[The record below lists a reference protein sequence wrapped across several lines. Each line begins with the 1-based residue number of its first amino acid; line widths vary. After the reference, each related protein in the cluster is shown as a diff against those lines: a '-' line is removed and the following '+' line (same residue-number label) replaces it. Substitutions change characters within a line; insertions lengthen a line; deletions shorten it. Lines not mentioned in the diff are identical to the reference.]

1 MQEWKKIES
10 KTFIYTKGGRDM
22 DIEFHYFITYILC
35 RKAGFDEGD
44 AYKIAYSSQYTDDN
58 EFHYFVNYKDGGHF
72 LNEIS
77 QTMDITKPSLK
88 RQKIYPLFHFIPGG
102 KESEETCTLKC
113 GDTKCFVTIPNN
125 ENAQMLLKDAFDSG
139 DLYRI
144 GIAIHAFA
152 DTWSHQNFI
161 GFKDKANARIGI
173 TRLIP
178 NIGHADFFH
187 EPDKIHNEWKDIRLE
202 KRKSIINNDERFLD
216 AAKHIFIYL
225 YRFKNPV
232 SDDDMAALKYEE
244 LNLEQQLK
252 DAMDDSYFLGPD
264 DKARIKAYR
273 KICNELKLK
282 KYQYHSNTWRY
293 DAVEKKEME
302 LDLFDKYWAK
312 NNFLESDWYKFQK
325 AVITHRDYALDKFM
339 PLFEKAD
346 LIPSFSIS

>member
-1 MQEWKKIES
+1 
-10 KTFIYTKGGRDM
+10 M
-22 DIEFHYFITYILC
+22 DIEFHYFITYILS
-35 RKAGFDEGD
+35 RKAGFDEED

-58 EFHYFVNYKDGGHF
+58 NFHYYVNYEDGGHF

-77 QTMDITKPSLK
+77 QTMDITKPSIK
-88 RQKIYPLFHFIPGG
+88 RQKIYPLFHFVPGG

-125 ENAQMLLKDAFDSG
+125 ENAQMLLKEAINSG

-144 GIAIHAFA
+144 GIAVHAFA
-152 DTWSHQNFI
+152 DTWSHQNFL
-161 GFKDKANARIGI
+161 GFEDKANSRKGIGK
-173 TRLIP
+173 LIP

-187 EPDKIHNEWKDIRLE
+187 EPDKIHNEWEDTRLG

-216 AAKHIFIYL
+216 AAKQIFIYL
-225 YRFKNPV
+225 YRFKNPA
-232 SDDDMAALKYEE
+232 SDDSMAASKYKE

-252 DAMDDSYFLGPD
+252 DAMDDSYLWGSD
-264 DKARIKAYR
+264 DKARIKAYK
-273 KICNELKLK
+273 KICNELQLT
-282 KYQYHSNTWRY
+282 KYQYHPNTWRY
-293 DAVEKKEME
+293 DAVEKKEIE
-302 LDLFDKYWAK
+302 FDLFDKYWVK
-312 NNFLESDWYKFQK
+312 NDFLESDWFKFQK

>member
-1 MQEWKKIES
+1 
-10 KTFIYTKGGRDM
+10 M
-22 DIEFHYFITYILC
+22 DIEFHYFITYILS
-35 RKAGFDEGD
+35 RKAGFDEED

-113 GDTKCFVTIPNN
+113 GETKCFVTIPNN
-125 ENAQMLLKDAFDSG
+125 ENAQMLLKEAINSG

-144 GIAIHAFA
+144 GIAVHAFA
-152 DTWSHQNFI
+152 DTWSHQNFL
-161 GFKDKANARIGI
+161 GFEDKANSRKGIGK
-173 TRLIP
+173 LIP

-187 EPDKIHNEWKDIRLE
+187 EPDKIHNEWEDTRLGKKE
-202 KRKSIINNDERFLD
+202 SIINNDDRFLES
-216 AAKHIFIYL
+216 AKQIFIYL
-225 YRFKNPV
+225 YRYKNPA
-232 SDDDMAALKYEE
+232 SDDSMAASKYEE
-244 LNLEQQLK
+244 LNLELQLK
-252 DAMDDSYFLGPD
+252 DAMDDSYLWGSD
-264 DKARIKAYR
+264 DKARIKAYK
-273 KICNELKLK
+273 KICNELQLT
-282 KYQYHSNTWRY
+282 KYQYHPNTWRY

-302 LDLFDKYWAK
+302 FDLFDKYWAK
-312 NNFLESDWYKFQK
+312 NNFLESDWYKFQQ
-325 AVITHRDYALDKFM
+325 AVITHRDYALDRFM

>member
-1 MQEWKKIES
+1 
-10 KTFIYTKGGRDM
+10 M
-22 DIEFHYFITYILC
+22 DIEFHYFITYILS
-35 RKAGFDEGD
+35 RKAGFDEED

-113 GDTKCFVTIPNN
+113 GETKCFVTIPNN
-125 ENAQMLLKDAFDSG
+125 ENAQMLLKEAINSG

-144 GIAIHAFA
+144 GIAVHAFA
-152 DTWSHQNFI
+152 DTWSHQNFL
-161 GFKDKANARIGI
+161 GFEDKANSRKGIGK
-173 TRLIP
+173 LIP

-187 EPDKIHNEWKDIRLE
+187 EPDKIHNEWEDTRLGKKE
-202 KRKSIINNDERFLD
+202 SIINNDDRFLES
-216 AAKHIFIYL
+216 AKQIFIYL
-225 YRFKNPV
+225 YRYKNPA
-232 SDDDMAALKYEE
+232 SDDSMAASKYEE
-244 LNLEQQLK
+244 LNLELQLK
-252 DAMDDSYFLGPD
+252 DAMDDSYLWGSD
-264 DKARIKAYR
+264 DKARIKAYK
-273 KICNELKLK
+273 KICNELQLT
-282 KYQYHSNTWRY
+282 KYQYHPNTWRY

-302 LDLFDKYWAK
+302 FDLFDKYWAK
-312 NNFLESDWYKFQK
+312 NDFLESDWYKFQQ
-325 AVITHRDYALDKFM
+325 AVITHRDYALDRFM